1 MRKGIE
7 PERKQRYELFRLL
20 MEKHISPSTAVK
32 IMTPMENKPEEEKER
47 IAAELIFKIQA
58 GEIA

>member
-1 MRKGIE
+1 MRKGID
-7 PERKQRYELFRLL
+7 PERKQRYNLL
-20 MEKHISPSTAVK
+20 KICMEKHISPNTVAE
-32 IMTPMENKPEEEKER
+32 ITTPMVGKPEEEKER